1 MKYKSRVVDAE
12 LADGLSSAGVVVI
25 EGPKACGKTET
36 ARQVMG
42 SEVSLDIDIKAQQVL
57 AEDPS
62 LVLIGKT
69 PRLLD
74 EWQVEPKLWN
84 FVRHEV
90 DARGLP
96 GQFILTGSTVPI
108 DDAQRH
114 TGADR
119 FSVLRMRPMSLFETG
134 HSNGVMS
141 LRELMVGNVG
151 KAPDS
156 GMSKE
161 VIAERI
167 TIGGWPAVQ
176 DNSLQSATRAARDYL
191 KQIREVDVLRVTQG
205 VRDPIKLDRFLKSYA
220 RNIATEVAI
229 TVLATDTRGSG
240 ITLSRTTIYEF
251 IDALERLMIIEDQP
265 AWGGHLR
272 SKAILRK
279 TPKRHF
285 VDPSLAVAALTGSA
299 SRLLADSE
307 LMGFLFESLVIRDL
321 RIFSQPLDG
330 EVSHYRDNN
339 GVEVDAI
346 VQLGDGRWGA
356 FEVKLGL
363 GSIDEAAAKL
373 IKFEKLIDT
382 KQSGAP
388 QILAVICG
396 TGYAYR
402 RADGVPVIPIG
413 TLGP

>member
-191 KQIREVDVLRVTQG
+191 KQIRE
-205 VRDPIKLDRFLKSYA
+205 I
-220 RNIATEVAI
+220 
-229 TVLATDTRGSG
+229 
-240 ITLSRTTIYEF
+240 
-251 IDALERLMIIEDQP
+251 
-265 AWGGHLR
+265 R
-272 SKAILRK
+272 SIPKILC
-279 TPKRHF
+279 
-285 VDPSLAVAALTGSA
+285 S
-299 SRLLADSE
+299 
-307 LMGFLFESLVIRDL
+307 
-321 RIFSQPLDG
+321 
-330 EVSHYRDNN
+330 
-339 GVEVDAI
+339 
-346 VQLGDGRWGA
+346 
-356 FEVKLGL
+356 
-363 GSIDEAAAKL
+363 
-373 IKFEKLIDT
+373 
-382 KQSGAP
+382 
-388 QILAVICG
+388 
-396 TGYAYR
+396 
-402 RADGVPVIPIG
+402 
-413 TLGP
+413 

>member
-1 MKYKSRVVDAE
+1 
-12 LADGLSSAGVVVI
+12 
-25 EGPKACGKTET
+25 
-36 ARQVMG
+36 
-42 SEVSLDIDIKAQQVL
+42 
-57 AEDPS
+57 
-62 LVLIGKT
+62 
-69 PRLLD
+69 
-74 EWQVEPKLWN
+74 
-84 FVRHEV
+84 
-90 DARGLP
+90 
-96 GQFILTGSTVPI
+96 
-108 DDAQRH
+108 
-114 TGADR
+114 
-119 FSVLRMRPMSLFETG
+119 
-134 HSNGVMS
+134 
-141 LRELMVGNVG
+141 
-151 KAPDS
+151 
-156 GMSKE
+156 
-161 VIAERI
+161 
-167 TIGGWPAVQ
+167 
-176 DNSLQSATRAARDYL
+176 
-191 KQIREVDVLRVTQG
+191 
-205 VRDPIKLDRFLKSYA
+205 
-220 RNIATEVAI
+220 VAI

-402 RADGVPVIPIG
+402 RADGVAVIPIG

>member
-205 VRDPIKLDRFLKSYA
+205 ARDPIKLDRFLKSYA

-251 IDALERLMIIEDQP
+251 IDALERLMIIDDQP

-402 RADGVPVIPIG
+402 RADGVAVIPIG

>member
-205 VRDPIKLDRFLKSYA
+205 ARDPIKLDRFLKSYA

-402 RADGVPVIPIG
+402 RADGVAVIPIG